1 MPPANPDF
9 YAILGVSSTA
19 TGDEIK
25 KQYRRLAKKYHPDS
39 NKSDP
44 KAAERFKEISEAYT
58 VLGDDA
64 KRKQYDD
71 MRKFGSMGG
80 FTEAWRNASTAQRPG
95 ATSAPG
101 GSGPGAGYAGN
112 ARYEDFDIGGLGGLG
127 DLFGSVFGSRTRGG
141 ASARAPERGQ
151 DVERTLEIPFRVAAT
166 GGKVP
171 IELDLVEECQVCKGS
186 GGAPG
191 SPVKT
196 CTECGGRGNI
206 SFGQGGFAVNRPCP
220 ACLGRGSIPAEKCG
234 ACAGAGQVR
243 SRRKVNIAV
252 PSGAETGTRVRLK
265 EQGSRGQNGGPTG
278 DLIITFQ
285 VLSDRF
291 YQRDGLDLIAE
302 VPINIA
308 QATLG
313 SKIQVKTLD
322 GARVAL
328 RIPAGTPS
336 GKRFRVRGHGVEK
349 DGKRGDLLVDVQIT
363 VPESLNEEQEK
374 LMREFAEAGGLKF

>member
-1 MPPANPDF
+1 MASTSADY
-9 YAILGVSSTA
+9 YAVLGVSPTA

-58 VLGDDA
+58 VVGDDA

-80 FTEAWRNASTAQRPG
+80 FADAWKNASTGARRPG
-95 ATSAPG
+95 PSAAPQPG
-101 GSGPGAGYAGN
+101 GAGAP
-112 ARYEDFDIGGLGGLG
+112 RFDDFDIGGLGGLG
-127 DLFGSVFGSRTRGG
+127 DLFGSVFGGRGG
-141 ASARAPERGQ
+141 RPRASERGQ
-151 DVERTLEIPFRVAAT
+151 DVELTVEIPFRTAAT

-171 IELDLVEECQVCKGS
+171 VELDLVEECQVCKGN
-186 GGAPG
+186 GAAPG
-191 SPVKT
+191 AQIKV
-196 CTECGGRGNI
+196 CTECSGRGTI

-220 ACLGRGSIPAEKCG
+220 ACLGRGSVPTEKCG
-234 ACAGAGQVR
+234 ACNGAGQVR
-243 SRRKVNIAV
+243 ARRKVNITV
-252 PSGAETGTRVRLK
+252 PSGAEAGTRVRLK

-285 VLSDRF
+285 VLPDRA
-291 YQRDGLDLIAE
+291 YTRDGLDLILG

-313 SKIQVKTLD
+313 SRIQLKTLD
-322 GARVAL
+322 GTKVAL
-328 RIPAGTPS
+328 RIPGGTPS
-336 GKRFRVRGHGVEK
+336 GKRFRVRGQGIEK

-363 VPESLNEEQEK
+363 VPEKLSEEQEK
-374 LMREFAEAGGLKF
+374 LMRDFAEAGGLKF

>member
-1 MPPANPDF
+1 MASTSADF
-9 YAILGVSSTA
+9 YAVLGVSSTA
-19 TGDEIK
+19 TADEIK

-58 VLGDDA
+58 VLGDET

-80 FTEAWRNASTAQRPG
+80 FTEAWRNASTNTRRPG
-95 ATSAPG
+95 AGTGPSGGPSA
-101 GSGPGAGYAGN
+101 GAAGN
-112 ARYEDFDIGGLGGLG
+112 PRFDDFDIGGLGGLG
-127 DLFGSVFGSRTRGG
+127 DLFGSVFGARGRG
-141 ASARAPERGQ
+141 AKATERGQ
-151 DVERTLEIPFRVAAT
+151 DVELTVEIPFRTAAT

-171 IELDLVEECQVCKGS
+171 VELDLVEECPVCKGN
-186 GGAPG
+186 GAAPG
-191 SPVKT
+191 AQIKV
-196 CTECGGRGNI
+196 CGECGGRGTI

-220 ACLGRGSIPAEKCG
+220 ACLGRGSIPTEKCG

-243 SRRKVNIAV
+243 SRRKVNISV
-252 PSGAETGTRVRLK
+252 PSGAESGTRVRLK

-285 VLSDRF
+285 VLADRS
-291 YQRDGLDLIAE
+291 YTRDGLDLILG

-322 GARVAL
+322 GTKVAL
-328 RIPAGTPS
+328 RIPGGTPS
-336 GKRFRVRGHGVEK
+336 GKRFRVRGQGIEK

-363 VPESLNEEQEK
+363 VPEKLSEEQEK
-374 LMREFAEAGGLKF
+374 LMRDFAEAGGLKF

>member
-1 MPPANPDF
+1 MAPTNADF
-9 YAILGVSSTA
+9 YAVLGVSSTSTA
-19 TGDEIK
+19 DEIK

-58 VLGDDA
+58 VLGDTD

-71 MRKFGSMGG
+71 MRKYGAIGN
-80 FTEAWRNASTAQRPG
+80 FTDAWRNAGNTARRPG
-95 ATSAPG
+95 PT
-101 GSGPGAGYAGN
+101 PGANTTTGGAGN
-112 ARYEDFDIGGLGGLG
+112 PRFDDFDIGGLGGLG
-127 DLFGSVFGSRTRGG
+127 DLFGSVFGGRSKGART
-141 ASARAPERGQ
+141 AERGQ
-151 DVERTLEIPFRVAAT
+151 DVELTVEIPFRTAAT

-171 IELDLVEECQVCKGS
+171 VELDLVEECPVCKGN
-186 GGAPG
+186 GAAPG
-191 SPVKT
+191 AQIKT
-196 CTECGGRGNI
+196 CGECNGRGTI

-220 ACLGRGSIPAEKCG
+220 ACLGRGTIPSEKCG
-234 ACAGAGQVR
+234 TCNGAGQVR
-243 SRRKVNIAV
+243 SRRKVNITV
-252 PSGAETGTRVRLK
+252 PSGAESGSRVRLK
-265 EQGSRGQNGGPTG
+265 EQGSRGANGGATG

-285 VLSDRF
+285 VLADRA
-291 YQRDGLDLIAE
+291 YKRDGLDLILE

-322 GARVAL
+322 GTRVAL
-328 RIPAGTPS
+328 RIPGGTPS
-336 GKRFRVRGHGVEK
+336 GKRFRVRAQGIEK

-363 VPESLNEEQEK
+363 VPEKLSDEQEK

>member
-1 MPPANPDF
+1 MAPTNADY
-9 YAILGVSSTA
+9 YAVLGVSSTA

-58 VLGDDA
+58 VLGDDS

-71 MRKFGSMGG
+71 MRKFGGVGG
-80 FTEAWRNASTAQRPG
+80 FTEAWRNASNTARRPG
-95 ATSAPG
+95 GAAGTGTPPG
-101 GSGPGAGYAGN
+101 GASN
-112 ARYEDFDIGGLGGLG
+112 QRYDDFDIGGLGGLG
-127 DLFGSVFGSRTRGG
+127 DLFGSVFGGRSRG
-141 ASARAPERGQ
+141 AKAPERGQ
-151 DVERTLEIPFRVAAT
+151 DVELTVEIPFRTAVI

-171 IELDLVEECQVCKGS
+171 VELDLVEECPVCKGN
-186 GGAPG
+186 GAAPG
-191 SPVKT
+191 ATIKP
-196 CTECGGRGNI
+196 CGECNGRGTI

-220 ACLGRGSIPAEKCG
+220 ACLGRGTVPSEKCG
-234 ACAGAGQVR
+234 GCEGAGQVR
-243 SRRKVNIAV
+243 SRRKVNITV
-252 PSGAETGTRVRLK
+252 PTGAESGSRVRLK

-285 VLSDRF
+285 VLADRA
-291 YQRDGLDLIAE
+291 YTREGLDLVIG

-313 SKIQVKTLD
+313 SKIQLNTLQ
-322 GARVAL
+322 GTRVAL
-328 RIPAGTPS
+328 RIPGGTPS
-336 GKRFRVRGHGVEK
+336 GKRFRVRGQGIEK

-363 VPESLNEEQEK
+363 VPERLNEAQEK
-374 LMREFAEAGGLKF
+374 LMREFADVGGMKF

>member
-1 MPPANPDF
+1 MAPANADF
-9 YAILGVSSTA
+9 YAVLGVSSTA

-64 KRKQYDD
+64 KRRQYDD
-71 MRKFGSMGG
+71 VRKYGSVGG
-80 FTEAWRNASTAQRPG
+80 FADAWRNANTTSRRPG
-95 ATSAPG
+95 PTPSG
-101 GSGPGAGYAGN
+101 GSAAGPQAGN
-112 ARYEDFDIGGLGGLG
+112 ARFNDFDIGGIGGLG
-127 DLFGSVFGSRTRGG
+127 DLFGSVFGARGRGPRT
-141 ASARAPERGQ
+141 AERGA
-151 DVERTLEIPFRVAAT
+151 DVELTVEIAFRTAAT

-171 IELDLVEECQVCKGS
+171 VELDLVEECAVCKGN
-186 GGAPG
+186 GAAPG
-191 SPVKT
+191 AQIRM
-196 CTECGGRGNI
+196 CGECGGRGTI

-220 ACLGRGSIPAEKCG
+220 ACLGRGTVPTEKCG

-243 SRRKVNIAV
+243 SRRKVNITV
-252 PSGAETGTRVRLK
+252 PSGAESGSRVRLK

-285 VLSDRF
+285 VLADRA
-291 YQRDGLDLIAE
+291 YTRDGLDLILG

-313 SKIQVKTLD
+313 SKIQLKTLD
-322 GARVAL
+322 GTRVAL
-328 RIPAGTPS
+328 RIPGGTPS
-336 GKRFRVRGHGVEK
+336 GKRFRVRGQGIEK
-349 DGKRGDLLVDVQIT
+349 EGKRGDLLVDVQIT
-363 VPESLNEEQEK
+363 VPEKLNDEQEK

>member
-1 MPPANPDF
+1 MAPTNADF

-19 TGDEIK
+19 TADEIK

-58 VLGDDA
+58 VVGDVD

-71 MRKFGSMGG
+71 MRKYGSVGG
-80 FTEAWRNASTAQRPG
+80 FTEAWRNAGTTARRPG
-95 ATSAPG
+95 ASSTGAN
-101 GSGPGAGYAGN
+101 SGQNAGN
-112 ARYEDFDIGGLGGLG
+112 ARFDDFDIGGLGGLG
-127 DLFGSVFGSRTRGG
+127 DLFGSVFGTRSKG
-141 ASARAPERGQ
+141 ARSPERGP
-151 DVERTLEIPFRVAAT
+151 DVELTVEIPFRTAAT

-171 IELDLVEECQVCKGS
+171 VELDLVEECPTCKGN
-186 GGAPG
+186 GAAPG
-191 SPVKT
+191 ATIKT
-196 CTECGGRGNI
+196 CGECNGRGTI

-220 ACLGRGSIPAEKCG
+220 ACLGRGTIPSEKCPT
-234 ACAGAGQVR
+234 CSGAGQVR
-243 SRRKVNIAV
+243 SRRKVNITV
-252 PSGAETGTRVRLK
+252 PSGAESGSRVRLK

-285 VLSDRF
+285 VLADRA
-291 YQRDGLDLIAE
+291 YTREGLDLILE

-313 SKIQVKTLD
+313 SKIQLKTLD
-322 GARVAL
+322 GTRVAL
-328 RIPAGTPS
+328 RIPGGTPG
-336 GKRFRVRGHGVEK
+336 GKRFRVRGQGIGK

-363 VPESLNEEQEK
+363 VPEKLSEEQEK
-374 LMREFAEAGGLKF
+374 LMRDFAEAGGLKF

>member
-1 MPPANPDF
+1 MATANADF
-9 YAILGVSSTA
+9 YAVLGVSSTA
-19 TGDEIK
+19 TADEIK

-58 VLGDDA
+58 VIGDEA

-71 MRKFGSMGG
+71 MRRYGAVGG
-80 FTEAWRNASTAQRPG
+80 FGDAWRNASTSTRRPG
-95 ATSAPG
+95 AP
-101 GSGPGAGYAGN
+101 PGASASGGQGGN
-112 ARYEDFDIGGLGGLG
+112 PRFDDFDIGGLGGLG
-127 DLFGSVFGSRTRGG
+127 DLFGSVFGGRSKG
-141 ASARAPERGQ
+141 ARAPERGQ
-151 DVERTLEIPFRVAAT
+151 DVELTVEIPFRTAAT

-171 IELDLVEECQVCKGS
+171 VELDLVEECQVCHGN
-186 GGAPG
+186 GAAPG
-191 SPVKT
+191 AQIKT
-196 CTECGGRGNI
+196 CDECKGRGTI

-220 ACLGRGSIPAEKCG
+220 ACLGRGNIPSEKCG

-243 SRRKVNIAV
+243 SRRKVNITV
-252 PSGAETGTRVRLK
+252 PSGAESGTRVRLK
-265 EQGSRGQNGGPTG
+265 QQGSRGQNGGPTG

-285 VLSDRF
+285 VLVDRA
-291 YQRDGLDLIAE
+291 YTRDGLDLILG

-322 GARVAL
+322 GTRVAL

-336 GKRFRVRGHGVEK
+336 GKRFRVRGQGIEK
-349 DGKRGDLLVDVQIT
+349 EGKRGDLLVDVQIT
-363 VPESLNEEQEK
+363 VPEKLSEAQEQ
-374 LMREFAEAGGLKF
+374 LMRDFAEAGGLKF

>member
-1 MPPANPDF
+1 MAPTNADF
-9 YAILGVSSTA
+9 YAVLGVSSTA
-19 TGDEIK
+19 TADEIK

-58 VLGDDA
+58 VVGDVE

-71 MRKFGSMGG
+71 MRKYGAMGN
-80 FTEAWRNASTAQRPG
+80 FTDAWRNASTTSRRPGPSPSGG
-95 ATSAPG
+95 ATSG
-101 GSGPGAGYAGN
+101 GAGN
-112 ARYEDFDIGGLGGLG
+112 PRFDDFDIGGLGGLG
-127 DLFGSVFGSRTRGG
+127 DLFGSVFGGRAKGART
-141 ASARAPERGQ
+141 AERGP
-151 DVERTLEIPFRVAAT
+151 DVELTVEIPFRTAAT

-171 IELDLVEECQVCKGS
+171 VELDLVEECPVCKGN
-186 GGAPG
+186 GAAPG
-191 SPVKT
+191 ATIKT
-196 CTECGGRGNI
+196 CPECNGRGTI

-220 ACLGRGSIPAEKCG
+220 ACLGRGTIPSEKCG
-234 ACAGAGQVR
+234 GCNGAGQVR

-252 PSGAETGTRVRLK
+252 PSGAESGSRVRLK
-265 EQGSRGQNGGPTG
+265 EQGSRGANGGPTG

-285 VLSDRF
+285 VVPDRA
-291 YQRDGLDLIAE
+291 YTRDGLDLILE

-322 GARVAL
+322 GTRVAL
-328 RIPAGTPS
+328 RIPGGTPS
-336 GKRFRVRGHGVEK
+336 GKRFRVRGQGIEK
-349 DGKRGDLLVDVQIT
+349 EGKRGDLLVDVQIT
-363 VPESLNEEQEK
+363 VPDKLSEEQEK

>member
-1 MPPANPDF
+1 MAQPTADF

-19 TGDEIK
+19 TSDEIK

-44 KAAERFKEISEAYT
+44 KAAERFKEISEAYA
-58 VLGDDA
+58 VVSDEK

-71 MRKFGSMGG
+71 VRKYGSAAG
-80 FTEAWRNASTAQRPG
+80 FTEAWRNASSGARRPEG
-95 ATSAPG
+95 STSG
-101 GSGPGAGYAGN
+101 GFGSQPGAGS
-112 ARYEDFDIGGLGGLG
+112 ARYDDFDIGGLGGLG
-127 DLFGSVFGSRTRGG
+127 DLFGSVFGGRAKS
-141 ASARAPERGQ
+141 RAPERGR
-151 DVERTLEIPFRVAAT
+151 DVELTVEIPFRTAAT

-171 IELDLVEECQVCKGS
+171 VELDLVEECAVCKGN
-186 GGAPG
+186 GAAPG
-191 SPVKT
+191 AQIRP
-196 CTECGGRGNI
+196 CDECKGRGTI
-206 SFGQGGFAVNRPCP
+206 SFGQGGFAVQRPCP
-220 ACLGRGSIPAEKCG
+220 ACLGRGSIPSEKCG
-234 ACAGAGQVR
+234 TCAGAGQVR

-252 PSGAETGTRVRLK
+252 PSGTESGTRVRLK
-265 EQGSRGQNGGPTG
+265 EQGSRGQNGAPTG

-285 VLSDRF
+285 VLPDRS
-291 YQRDGLDLIAE
+291 YTRDGLDLILG

-322 GARVAL
+322 GTRVAL

-336 GKRFRVRGHGVEK
+336 GKRFRVRAQGIEK
-349 DGKRGDLLVDVQIT
+349 DAKRGDLLVDVQIT
-363 VPESLNEEQEK
+363 VPDKLTEAQER

>member
-1 MPPANPDF
+1 MAPTNADF
-9 YAILGVSSTA
+9 YAVLGVSSTSTA
-19 TGDEIK
+19 DEIK

-58 VLGDDA
+58 VLGDAD

-71 MRKFGSMGG
+71 MRKFGSVGG
-80 FTEAWRNASTAQRPG
+80 FTDAWRNAGASARRPG
-95 ATSAPG
+95 PAPSSSTSTG
-101 GSGPGAGYAGN
+101 GTAGN
-112 ARYEDFDIGGLGGLG
+112 PRFDDFDIGGLGGLG
-127 DLFGSVFGSRTRGG
+127 DLFGSVFGGRTKG
-141 ASARAPERGQ
+141 ARAPERGP
-151 DVERTLEIPFRVAAT
+151 DVELTVEIPFRTSAT

-171 IELDLVEECQVCKGS
+171 VELDLVEECPVCKGN
-186 GGAPG
+186 GAAPG
-191 SPVKT
+191 AQIKT
-196 CTECGGRGNI
+196 CAECNGRGTI

-220 ACLGRGSIPAEKCG
+220 ACLGRGSIPSEKCG

-243 SRRKVNIAV
+243 SRRKVNITV
-252 PSGAETGTRVRLK
+252 PSGAESGSRVRLK

-285 VLSDRF
+285 VLPDRA
-291 YQRDGLDLIAE
+291 YTRDGLDLILG

-322 GARVAL
+322 GTRVAL
-328 RIPAGTPS
+328 RIPGGTPS
-336 GKRFRVRGHGVEK
+336 GKRFRVRGQGIEK
-349 DGKRGDLLVDVQIT
+349 EGKRGDLMVDVQIT
-363 VPESLNEEQEK
+363 VPEKLSEEQEK

>member
-1 MPPANPDF
+1 MAPTSADF
-9 YAILGVSSTA
+9 YAVLGVSSSA

-71 MRKFGSMGG
+71 MRKYGGAGG
-80 FTEAWRNASTAQRPG
+80 FAEAWRNAAGSQARPRP
-95 ATSAPG
+95 SASGVPG
-101 GSGPGAGYAGN
+101 GQAGN
-112 ARYEDFDIGGLGGLG
+112 PRFDDFDIGGLGGLG
-127 DLFGSVFGSRTRGG
+127 DLFGSVFGGRGKG
-141 ASARAPERGQ
+141 ARAAERGQ
-151 DVERTLEIPFRVAAT
+151 DVELTVEIPFRTAAT

-171 IELDLVEECQVCKGS
+171 VELDLVEECPVCKGN
-186 GGAPG
+186 GAAPG
-191 SPVKT
+191 AQIKV
-196 CTECGGRGNI
+196 CGECGGRGTI

-220 ACLGRGSIPAEKCG
+220 ACLGRGSIPTEKCG
-234 ACAGAGQVR
+234 GCNGAGQVR
-243 SRRKVNIAV
+243 SRRKVNITV
-252 PSGAETGTRVRLK
+252 PSGADSGTRVRLK
-265 EQGSRGQNGGPTG
+265 EQGSRGNNGGPTG

-285 VLSDRF
+285 VLADRA
-291 YQRDGLDLIAE
+291 YTRDGLDLILG

-322 GARVAL
+322 GTRVAL
-328 RIPAGTPS
+328 RIPGGTPS
-336 GKRFRVRGHGVEK
+336 GKRFRVRGQGIEK
-349 DGKRGDLLVDVQIT
+349 EGKRGDLLVDVQIT
-363 VPESLNEEQEK
+363 VPETLSEEQEK
-374 LMREFAEAGGLKF
+374 LMREFAEAGGMKF